1 MSGALVRVARRLFR
15 RVARLRPGALIGEV
29 LSRLTAVRSDFL
41 QYPIIYYFHS
51 TDEKE
56 SLATALPYLT
66 RLAEEVSDSGV
77 PAEIRLRSAMLRA
90 AIDDLAATLEAHRE
104 NPPGLRP
111 GSPSRPP

>member
-56 SLATALPYLT
+56 SLA
-66 RLAEEVSDSGV
+66 
-77 PAEIRLRSAMLRA
+77 MLRA